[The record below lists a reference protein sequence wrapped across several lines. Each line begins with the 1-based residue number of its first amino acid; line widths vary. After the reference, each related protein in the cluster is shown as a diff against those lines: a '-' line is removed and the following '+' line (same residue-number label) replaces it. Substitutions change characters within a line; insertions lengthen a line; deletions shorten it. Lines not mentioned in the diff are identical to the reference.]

1 MGSSGMEWGLFLI
14 SSQVMRALLIPG
26 RGFVIA
32 ALSACPLQ
40 TDARSLM
47 STGLH
52 KDWKVNVQ
60 GWGTCFPR
68 HSPHHALLLTGR
80 CQWLD
85 LAGKVSVS
93 LPFSATHSLF
103 SESLSSTHHTLG
115 TVLRAGTSAL
125 DETQCLPWRTWYGRG
140 NSTFPHAPS
149 FLWCGFQAIS
159 GLLVCGERNILT

>member
-1 MGSSGMEWGLFLI
+1 MGTFPNQFSGDAGAVDPRTRLCDCCSERLPTAD
-14 SSQVMRALLIPG
+14 RRLL
-26 RGFVIA
+26 
-32 ALSACPLQ
+32 
-40 TDARSLM
+40 LM

-103 SESLSSTHHTLG
+103 SESLSSTHHVLG

-125 DETQCLPWRTWYGRG
+125 DETQCLPWRTRYRKG